1 MKKNVLFILL
11 TDCEFSTFE
20 NRKVA
25 SELAP
30 IISNLMKT
38 GILKKII
45 SNGQITQVSL
55 PTILTQTYPLDF
67 DGYME

>member
-11 TDCEFSTFE
+11 DGCEFSTFE

-25 SELAP
+25 SKLAP
-30 IISNLMKT
+30 NISNLMKT

-55 PTILTQTYPLDF
+55 PTILLKLIL
-67 DGYME
+67 

>member
-1 MKKNVLFILL
+1 MNLVPLKI
-11 TDCEFSTFE
+11 E
-20 NRKVA
+20 KVA
-25 SELAP
+25 SKLAP
-30 IISNLMKT
+30 NISNLMKT

-67 DGYME
+67 DGYNNGIRSADLKVS